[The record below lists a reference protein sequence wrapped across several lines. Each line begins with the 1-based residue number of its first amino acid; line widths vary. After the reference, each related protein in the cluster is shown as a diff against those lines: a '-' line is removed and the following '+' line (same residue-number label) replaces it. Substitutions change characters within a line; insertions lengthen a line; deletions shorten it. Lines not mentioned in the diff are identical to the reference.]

1 MYCFRGGSGGTSHAL
16 RLQVTCRYWGLSIC
30 QERVRNLCLSILLVD
45 KNAGARHTLGAPLR
59 CLFQRSCWKGGLQL
73 VIMCKTHC
81 ALVLGQLH
89 KLLLFRGQHVRLPA
103 PPRGPGFVS
112 PTASAW
118 WNSTTLLLLLQMLLL
133 PLLQVLLLLLLPQV
147 LLLLGLQGFCILSCS
162 SRSCGLLLLARSG
175 AVAAPT
181 SMVTSRSRLSSA
193 HFPGQ
198 REVAARR
205 RAADLPGSC
214 VVRARSFL
222 CCVESAQPPPGP
234 RRGVSDLCRPFAPG
248 ALPDAPVGLVGALGV
263 DDISGWGSSADSA
276 LVMLLDRGFLLWLL
290 LLPHRLP
297 LSKVS

>member
-1 MYCFRGGSGGTSHAL
+1 
-16 RLQVTCRYWGLSIC
+16 V
-30 QERVRNLCLSILLVD
+30 ERVLEIWEHLGAVALLDALQKEVCDEAMERGALLRGISSVCHACGRHKDVQTLSSSCCSSSRPLSRAQALVWNL
-45 KNAGARHTLGAPLR
+45 HTLRAQPQSLS
-59 CLFQRSCWKGGLQL
+59 L
-73 VIMCKTHC
+73 IMHP
-81 ALVLGQLH
+81 AQQVLAYA
-89 KLLLFRGQHVRLPA
+89 KMELLLLL
-103 PPRGPGFVS
+103 
-112 PTASAW
+112 
-118 WNSTTLLLLLQMLLL
+118 LLLLLQMLLL